1 MTCDACVRVQI
12 ALEVLGA
19 QGVGAFLVRA
29 STTQRGCL
37 ALSLRVPRDFAHHGI
52 AHYLIL
58 RTPKGYKIKGFTK
71 EFASLS
77 ALVTHHSV
85 MPELLPVPLRLPRA
99 PRAPRPDLEPLERL
113 APAPRAAHPAHPARP
128 AHPAHPHR
136 APLDV

>member
-1 MTCDACVRVQI
+1 MRCAQI

-58 RTPKGYKIKGFTK
+58 RTPKGYKIK
-71 EFASLS
+71 
-77 ALVTHHSV
+77 
-85 MPELLPVPLRLPRA
+85 VPIIQILTCLIKFHLMCEVKFFYKYSYYQRV
-99 PRAPRPDLEPLERL
+99 
-113 APAPRAAHPAHPARP
+113 HTSQS
-128 AHPAHPHR
+128 
-136 APLDV
+136 LDVGD